1 MTKIIIV
8 DFFLEIVIVI
18 KYDYHNL
25 YRMNDVLNSFILLI
39 DVNYTFFGF
48 FFN

>member
-1 MTKIIIV
+1 MTKLIIV
-8 DFFLEIVIVI
+8 DYSLEIVI

-25 YRMNDVLNSFILLI
+25 YWTNDVLNSFILLI